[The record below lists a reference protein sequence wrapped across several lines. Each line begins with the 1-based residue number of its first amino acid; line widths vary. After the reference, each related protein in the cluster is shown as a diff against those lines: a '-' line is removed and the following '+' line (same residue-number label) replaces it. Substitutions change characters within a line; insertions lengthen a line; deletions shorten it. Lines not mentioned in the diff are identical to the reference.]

1 MHALHSVRVT
11 WDVYFTAAAEEWIL
25 GLDDDN
31 YTAMRGDRTS

>member
-1 MHALHSVRVT
+1 VA
-11 WDVYFTAAAEEWIL
+11 WDVYFTAVAEEWIL